1 MHGSGTHRCVNLWST
16 GMLPFT
22 SPVVRVEAQSVPFNR
37 TFLCACSLAWKHPSH
52 ERQGHFE
59 FVVDLPRSGCGSEIL
74 QRVCRRSKWAELVP
88 LLQVLNLVELP
99 WISRFFFWWTKAVW
113 PDFWSGWKEL
123 RRGYL
128 GREKRG
134 CRQVSDGWGTSWLF
148 SQVGQVFHQFLIWID
163 LCLLYV
169 CRLRCNAS

>member
-22 SPVVRVEAQSVPFNR
+22 SPVVRVEAQSVPFNW

-88 LLQVLNLVELP
+88 LLQVLNLVELL
-99 WISRFFFWWTKAVW
+99 WISSFFFFFDGQKLFDQTFDQGERNLEEGIWAGRKEGADRSQMDGVLHDSLAKLAKCFTS
-113 PDFWSGWKEL
+113 FWFE
-123 RRGYL
+123 
-128 GREKRG
+128 
-134 CRQVSDGWGTSWLF
+134 
-148 SQVGQVFHQFLIWID
+148 
-163 LCLLYV
+163 
-169 CRLRCNAS
+169 